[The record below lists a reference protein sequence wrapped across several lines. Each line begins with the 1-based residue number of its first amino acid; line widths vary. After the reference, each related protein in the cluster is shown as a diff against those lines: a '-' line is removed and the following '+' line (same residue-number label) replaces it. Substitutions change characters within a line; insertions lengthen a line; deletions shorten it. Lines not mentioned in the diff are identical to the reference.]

1 MSKNANKEEN
11 KRFTPPQSI
20 SQHHARRKVN
30 PDILHTKQNVIEPVE
45 ENKMENDIY
54 PQVRKEPQR
63 LRLGRANLTVSVL

>member
-45 ENKMENDIY
+45 ENKMENDI
-54 PQVRKEPQR
+54 
-63 LRLGRANLTVSVL
+63 